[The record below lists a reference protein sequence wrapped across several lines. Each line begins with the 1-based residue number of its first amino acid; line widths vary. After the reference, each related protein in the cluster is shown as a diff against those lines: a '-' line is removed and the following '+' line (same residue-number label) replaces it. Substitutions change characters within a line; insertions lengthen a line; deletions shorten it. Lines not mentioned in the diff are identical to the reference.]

1 MNAIDLGIDFQMPK
15 NQSSQIKVMGI
26 GGGGSNAVNY
36 MFEHGIKGVDFV
48 ICNTDVQAL
57 EASPVP
63 IKIQLGVDLTEGLG
77 AGSNPDVG
85 RGAAEE
91 SADRITELL
100 DANTKMLFIT
110 AGMGGGTGTGAAP
123 VIAEIAKDK
132 GILTVGVVTIPFST
146 EGGNRRQYA
155 DEGIDQLKKYVDTLL
170 VINNEKLIE
179 VYGDLTFTSAFAK
192 ANEVLNTA
200 TKGIAE
206 VISQHLLVNIDLN
219 DARKVLENSGTAVM
233 GQAKVEGENRAV
245 EAVMEALDSP
255 LLNDNDI
262 TGAQQVLLKIVTG
275 DGDGEIKMSE
285 LSKIK
290 NKIQEAAGRDV
301 NIIEGIGIDTNLGM
315 AISVTVIATGF
326 EERKKPKIQTT
337 VSLDDIY
344 EDSLENI
351 NSENLDND
359 NSQSLQQTLHLED
372 DLDIN
377 FSEKNVLLDNENK
390 VNLNDNK
397 TESNSEK
404 IVFELET
411 ENSEVN
417 FKVENAAEVIGSIM
431 LDEDTSNLGNEIE
444 LVTEN
449 NINEGLPISNYK
461 SDLDTNE
468 ENAEEPTLNNLDAI
482 KLNSEV
488 MKVESRERE
497 SRLRSISMQLRT
509 PSGLT
514 SLEDIPAYKRN
525 NIEISD
531 SPHSSE
537 SEISSYTLTKGDNDS
552 AELKNNNSFLHDNVD
567 WLLLLI
573 VLLIKKPAN
582 LAGFFI
588 FHCISYIIPGIPPPP
603 ICGIAGVSSLISE
616 ITHSVVSNIPATD
629 AAFSRAT
636 LTTLAGSITPALYR
650 FS

>member
-1 MNAIDLGIDFQMPK
+1 MNSTESGIDFQMPK

-48 ICNTDVQAL
+48 ICNTDAEAL

-63 IKIQLGVDLTEGLG
+63 NKIQLGIDLTEGLG

-91 SADRITELL
+91 SAERITELL

-155 DEGIDQLKKYVDTLL
+155 EEGIDQLKNYVDTLL

-233 GQAKVEGENRAV
+233 GQAKVEGENRAI
-245 EAVMEALDSP
+245 EAVIEALDSP

-275 DGDGEIKMSE
+275 DGEGEIKMSE

-301 NIIEGIGIDTNLGM
+301 NIIEGIGIDTDLGM
-315 AISVTVIATGF
+315 SISVTVIATGF
-326 EERKKPKIQTT
+326 EKRKKPKTPTT
-337 VSLDDIY
+337 ISLNSVESNTITDNIDVGIESQNVSNHI
-344 EDSLENI
+344 
-351 NSENLDND
+351 
-359 NSQSLQQTLHLED
+359 QQTLYLD
-372 DLDIN
+372 DEINDEVDNIQSIEKLDKVESIDKTEADSV
-377 FSEKNVLLDNENK
+377 SEKIIF
-390 VNLNDNK
+390 NLNDVSDNNK
-397 TESNSEK
+397 QLDETAEEVIESIILEKKPDITGSK
-404 IVFELET
+404 IVLD
-411 ENSEVN
+411 
-417 FKVENAAEVIGSIM
+417 
-431 LDEDTSNLGNEIE
+431 LDEEI
-444 LVTEN
+444 
-449 NINEGLPISNYK
+449 K
-461 SDLDTNE
+461 E
-468 ENAEEPTLNNLDAI
+468 ESTLNTFEGA
-482 KLNSEV
+482 KLNTDAL
-488 MKVESRERE
+488 KIESRERE

-525 NIEISD
+525 NIDISEI
-531 SPHSSE
+531 PHSSE
-537 SEISSYTLTKGDNDS
+537 SEVSSFTLTNGENNIT
-552 AELKNNNSFLHDNVD
+552 ELKQNNTFLHDNVD
-567 WLLLLI
+567 
-573 VLLIKKPAN
+573 
-582 LAGFFI
+582 
-588 FHCISYIIPGIPPPP
+588 
-603 ICGIAGVSSLISE
+603 
-616 ITHSVVSNIPATD
+616 
-629 AAFSRAT
+629 
-636 LTTLAGSITPALYR
+636 
-650 FS
+650 